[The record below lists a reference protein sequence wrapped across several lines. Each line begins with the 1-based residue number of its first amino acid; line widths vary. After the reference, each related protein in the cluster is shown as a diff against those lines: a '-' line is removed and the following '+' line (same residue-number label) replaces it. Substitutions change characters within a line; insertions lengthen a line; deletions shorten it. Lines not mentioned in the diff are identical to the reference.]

1 METINLVDL
10 SKPFPAEDI
19 EWRVQSSG
27 NKKSGEIWAKV
38 LAYVTN
44 RAIMDRLDDVC
55 GPENWQN
62 KFETAPNGG
71 VLCGISIRCEHGW
84 VTKWDGSDNTDIEAV
99 KGGLSSSMKR
109 AGSQW
114 GIGRYLYKLDVD
126 WAVIGENGTHFDK
139 LKDNTAFKWNPPQ
152 LPTWA
157 LPLGE
162 KQDKKA
168 DAVDKALKEKDKATQ
183 THEDVPQATKDDIPD
198 FITPSQLAIVDGLLE
213 KLDITRKGLAGW
225 LVSKKKLLEPDVTKL
240 TQGDATAMVRAW
252 DTISAD
258 IKMYSL
264 NMEGREKANA

>member
-1 METINLVDL
+1 MDLVRL
-10 SKPFPAEDI
+10 KEPFSAEDI

-27 NKKSGEIWAKV
+27 KKKSGEIWAKV

-62 KFETAPNGG
+62 KFETAPSGG

-126 WAVIGENGTHFDK
+126 WAVISENGTHFDK

-157 LPLGE
+157 LPAGE
-162 KQDKKA
+162 KQDKKQ
-168 DAVDKALKEKDKATQ
+168 DALDKDLKEKDKAAQ
-183 THEDVPQATKDDIPD
+183 THEDAPQDTKDDIPD
-198 FITPSQLAIVDGLLE
+198 FTPGQVITELKKQLGAKMVGMSGSYKKAFYAWLIVEKEEKADTIQGFIDNYDQLAIGYE
-213 KLDITRKGLAGW
+213 TSGKGLGEW
-225 LVSKKKLLEPDVTKL
+225 
-240 TQGDATAMVRAW
+240 DA
-252 DTISAD
+252 
-258 IKMYSL
+258 
-264 NMEGREKANA
+264 

>member
-27 NKKSGEIWAKV
+27 TKKSGEIWAKV

-114 GIGRYLYKLDVD
+114 GIGRYLYKLTTG
-126 WAVIGENGTHFDK
+126 WAEIDDKGTHRDK
-139 LKDNTAFKWNPPQ
+139 LKDNTWFKWNPPQ
-152 LPTWA
+152 LPSWA
-157 LPLGE
+157 LPTE
-162 KQDKKA
+162 AKQQ
-168 DAVDKALKEKDKATQ
+168 TQ
-183 THEDVPQATKDDIPD
+183 PQKRQVAPQATQADVPD
-198 FITPSQLAIVDGLLE
+198 FTPGQVITDLKKRLGA
-213 KLDITRKGLAGW
+213 KMKGMG
-225 LVSKKKLLEPDVTKL
+225 S
-240 TQGDATAMVRAW
+240 
-252 DTISAD
+252 
-258 IKMYSL
+258 
-264 NMEGREKANA
+264 REKVAFYSWLMVDKEETADMLQGFLDNYDALSSSYELSQDGVIT

>member
-1 METINLVDL
+1 MDLVRL
-10 SKPFPAEDI
+10 KEPFPSEDI
-19 EWRVQSSG
+19 EFRIQSSG
-27 NKKSGEIWAKV
+27 KKKSGEIWAKV

-62 KFETAPNGG
+62 KFETAPSGG

-126 WAVIGENGTHFDK
+126 WAVISENGTHFDK

-157 LPLGE
+157 LPAGE

-168 DAVDKALKEKDKATQ
+168 DALDKALKEKDKTTQ
-183 THEDVPQATKDDIPD
+183 THEDVAQAPEDDILD
-198 FITPSQLAIVDGLLE
+198 FITPSQLAIVDGFLE
-213 KLDITRKGLAGW
+213 KLSLNRENLGAW
-225 LVSKKKLLEPDVTKL
+225 LVSKGKILEPDVTKL
-240 TQGDATAMVRAW
+240 TQDAALQMVRQW
-252 DTISAD
+252 DTLSTD
-258 IKMYSL
+258 ILKYCL
-264 NMEGREKANA
+264 NNRVKGETND

>member
-1 METINLVDL
+1 MDLVRL
-10 SKPFPAEDI
+10 KEPFSAEDI

-27 NKKSGEIWAKV
+27 KKKSGEIWAKV

-62 KFETAPNGG
+62 KFETAPSGG

-126 WAVIGENGTHFDK
+126 WAVISENGTHFDK

-157 LPLGE
+157 LPSGE

-168 DAVDKALKEKDKATQ
+168 DALDKALKEKDKATQ
-183 THEDVPQATKDDIPD
+183 THEDVTQATQDDVRD
-198 FITPSQLAIVDGLLE
+198 FITGAQLKIVDGYLR
-213 KLDITRKGLAGW
+213 KLDITREGLARW
-225 LVSKKKLLEPDVTKL
+225 LVRKEKLSEPDVTKMTTEDALAML
-240 TQGDATAMVRAW
+240 TKW
-252 DTISAD
+252 DEFSAD
-258 IKMYSL
+258 VKMYCM
-264 NMEGREKANA
+264 NDRGEPND